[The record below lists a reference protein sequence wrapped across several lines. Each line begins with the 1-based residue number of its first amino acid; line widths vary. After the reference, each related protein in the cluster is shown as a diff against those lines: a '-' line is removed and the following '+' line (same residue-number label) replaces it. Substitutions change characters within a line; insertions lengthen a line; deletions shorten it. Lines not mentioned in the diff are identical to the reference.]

1 MVCSSAGVDSFQRA
15 YHRCMGTHVLELTNE
30 EVTLLRHA
38 LRHYLS
44 EFGHDEAD
52 VLRATKK
59 LIARLPEPTPAP

>member
-1 MVCSSAGVDSFQRA
+1 
-15 YHRCMGTHVLELTNE
+15 MGTHVLELTNE

>member
-1 MVCSSAGVDSFQRA
+1 MAAAKSQVEA
-15 YHRCMGTHVLELTNE
+15 YHCGMGTQVLELTAE

-59 LIARLPEPTPAP
+59 LIAKLPEPTPTP